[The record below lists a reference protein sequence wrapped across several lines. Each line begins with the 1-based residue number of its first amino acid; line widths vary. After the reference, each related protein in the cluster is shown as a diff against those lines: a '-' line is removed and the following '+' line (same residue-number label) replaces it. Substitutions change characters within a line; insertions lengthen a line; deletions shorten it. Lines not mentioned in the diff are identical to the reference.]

1 MTETMIRMVLKTMKE
16 FILKDKINYY
26 NEITNTAPLLR
37 EFSFVPLLIQ
47 QHYVKRELF
56 LIKSVYLELFR
67 IKKLNTKW
75 IEEILLKMHHWLA

>member
-37 EFSFVPLLIQ
+37 EFSFCPAI
-47 QHYVKRELF
+47 
-56 LIKSVYLELFR
+56 
-67 IKKLNTKW
+67 NTTA
-75 IEEILLKMHHWLA
+75 LC